1 MSKQLLHTYQSSVV
15 TVGLND
21 RAFVLINNNDASTA
35 AAIVLE
41 LMTNKDT
48 VDATKS
54 KETESIDKGDGE
66 QQSKKKKKKNPPT
79 PTNNP
84 HEIQAVCCTQL
95 SNNSTIIWLA
105 VSREDKSLSLYTY
118 NKNSSSDSIK
128 ELYPTV
134 TYKLAKRA
142 RCLSF
147 ASVPSSSSSSTD
159 ELNVIIAGDLS
170 GDAYAFPLVS
180 AATNDSDKSTRR
192 LLLGHTASILTGLNV
207 VPSSLNHN
215 KQQKEQFILTSD
227 RDEKIRITNF
237 PQTYNINGYLLG
249 HTSFIS
255 TMDAISTTN
264 AVGSSESSSRPL
276 CITGSGDGT
285 VRLWNYATCK
295 EIGMVPVVI
304 KKCSEE
310 EDEDDRKMPA
320 NDEEDEMNEDSMQEE
335 DNDGEDED
343 FSEEEEEIDS
353 HKIAVPLSVSLSP
366 DANNIVVARD
376 GMQSIDIHPIP
387 APPTSTT
394 SSSMLSQ
401 LVSLHKKQ
409 TVECPSQ
416 PLAVRWLNNRSILVL
431 TREPTYLLHYQCN
444 EEKEPN
450 EYKNVSSAS
459 PFITSLQKVI
469 AGQSIIIPNDIDDLL
484 KLQKNKV
491 SDSNEDGEG
500 ETPKGG
506 LHWNDIG
513 RKETAKLAESR
524 RRKRRREN
532 EQKEKKEEESKNE
545 SMTE

>member
-1 MSKQLLHTYQSSVV
+1 MSKQLLYTYQSSVV

-21 RAFVLINNNDASTA
+21 RAFVLINNNDGTNNDVSST

-48 VDATKS
+48 VDATKE
-54 KETESIDKGDGE
+54 KSIDKGDE
-66 QQSKKKKKKNPPT
+66 QQQSKKKKKKNPPH

-118 NKNSSSDSIK
+118 NRNSTSDAIK
-128 ELYPTV
+128 EIYPTV

-147 ASVPSSSSSSTD
+147 ASVPSSSSSCTD

-180 AATNDSDKSTRR
+180 TTTDDKSTRR

-207 VPSSLNHN
+207 VPSSLKQN

-227 RDEKIRITNF
+227 RDEKIRVTNF
-237 PQTYNINGYLLG
+237 PQTYNIHGYLLG

-255 TMDAISTTN
+255 TMDAIS
-264 AVGSSESSSRPL
+264 SSDSSSALRPL

-320 NDEEDEMNEDSMQEE
+320 NDEEDEMNEDNMQEE

-343 FSEEEEEIDS
+343 FSEEEEGMDS

-387 APPTSTT
+387 TPPTSNT
-394 SSSMLSQ
+394 SSSMSSQ

-409 TVECPSQ
+409 TIECPSQ
-416 PLAVRWLNNRSILVL
+416 PLAVRWLSDSSILVL

-444 EEKEPN
+444 EEGN
-450 EYKNVSSAS
+450 EYKNVSSTS
-459 PFITSLQKVI
+459 SFITSLRGAI
-469 AGQSIIIPNDIDDLL
+469 SGQSIIIPTYDIL

-500 ETPKGG
+500 ETSKGGG

-532 EQKEKKEEESKNE
+532 EQKKKKEEESKNG

>member
-35 AAIVLE
+35 AVVLE
-41 LMTNKDT
+41 LMANKDT
-48 VDATKS
+48 SDTTKE
-54 KETESIDKGDGE
+54 KSIDKGDE
-66 QQSKKKKKKNPPT
+66 QQQSKKKKKKNPPH

-84 HEIQAVCCTQL
+84 YEIQAVCCTQL
-95 SNNSTIIWLA
+95 SKTNNTIWMA

-215 KQQKEQFILTSD
+215 KQQKEHFILTSD

-237 PQTYNINGYLLG
+237 PQTYNIHGYLLG

-255 TMDAISTTN
+255 TMDAIS
-264 AVGSSESSSRPL
+264 SSESSSSRPL

-285 VRLWNYATCK
+285 VRLWNYASCK

-335 DNDGEDED
+335 DNGNYED
-343 FSEEEEEIDS
+343 FSEQEEEIDS

>member
-21 RAFVLINNNDASTA
+21 RAFALINNNDSSTA
-35 AAIVLE
+35 AVVLE
-41 LMTNKDT
+41 LMANKDT
-48 VDATKS
+48 SDTTKE
-54 KETESIDKGDGE
+54 KCIDKEGE
-66 QQSKKKKKKNPPT
+66 QQQSKKKKKKNPPH

-95 SNNSTIIWLA
+95 NNNTIWLA

-134 TYKLAKRA
+134 TYKIAKRA

-180 AATNDSDKSTRR
+180 TTNDKSTRR

-207 VPSSLNHN
+207 APSSLKQNNN
-215 KQQKEQFILTSD
+215 KQKEHFILTSD

-237 PQTYNINGYLLG
+237 PQTYNIHGYLLG

-255 TMDAISTTN
+255 TMDAIS
-264 AVGSSESSSRPL
+264 SSESSSSRPL

-285 VRLWNYATCK
+285 VRLWNYVTCK

-335 DNDGEDED
+335 EDNGDYED

-387 APPTSTT
+387 TPPTSTT

-416 PLAVRWLNNRSILVL
+416 PLAVRWLSDSSILVL

-450 EYKNVSSAS
+450 EYKNVSSTS

-532 EQKEKKEEESKNE
+532 EQKEKKEEEPNN
-545 SMTE
+545 